1 MGPVIEAERLT
12 KRFGGM
18 TAVNEASFI
27 VEAGAL
33 LGVIGPNGSG
43 KTTTL
48 NILNG
53 AIRPDGGV
61 VRVNGKEMQ
70 GKASTAF
77 VGAGVTRTFQNPRV
91 FTTITALENLLVPVL
106 HSKSRGVDWRQK
118 AEELLAFVGLEDHG
132 DTPASELSGGQ
143 QKLLEFVRALM
154 TDPSVVLMDEP
165 FAGVH
170 PSVKELMR
178 QRILERNQEGTAF
191 VIVSHEIPDLTRLC
205 PQIQCMSGGKVVAF
219 GPPAEVTSDPHVIE
233 AYLGHGPSAGTA
245 SS

>member
-91 FTTITALENLLVPVL
+91 FTTITALENLLVPGL
-106 HSKSRGVDWRQK
+106 HSKSRGVDWRHN
-118 AEELLAFVGLEDHG
+118 AAELLAFEGL
-132 DTPASELSGGQ
+132 
-143 QKLLEFVRALM
+143 
-154 TDPSVVLMDEP
+154 
-165 FAGVH
+165 
-170 PSVKELMR
+170 
-178 QRILERNQEGTAF
+178 
-191 VIVSHEIPDLTRLC
+191 
-205 PQIQCMSGGKVVAF
+205 
-219 GPPAEVTSDPHVIE
+219 
-233 AYLGHGPSAGTA
+233 
-245 SS
+245 

>member
-53 AIRPDGGV
+53 AIRPDGGAA
-61 VRVNGKEMQ
+61 RVNGKEMQ

-77 VGAGVTRTFQNPRV
+77 VGAGGTRTCQHPRV
-91 FTTITALENLLVPVL
+91 LTTITAPESLLVPAL

-118 AEELLAFVGLEDHG
+118 AA
-132 DTPASELSGGQ
+132 
-143 QKLLEFVRALM
+143 
-154 TDPSVVLMDEP
+154 
-165 FAGVH
+165 
-170 PSVKELMR
+170 
-178 QRILERNQEGTAF
+178 ER
-191 VIVSHEIPDLTRLC
+191 P
-205 PQIQCMSGGKVVAF
+205 
-219 GPPAEVTSDPHVIE
+219 
-233 AYLGHGPSAGTA
+233 
-245 SS
+245 

>member
-205 PQIQCMSGGKVVAF
+205 PQILCMSGGKVVAF

>member
-205 PQIQCMSGGKVVAF
+205 PQILCMSGGKVVAF
-219 GPPAEVTSDPHVIE
+219 GPPAEVTSAPHVIE